1 MNKMVTGIG
10 IVLAALLLAACSTPQ
25 KPSIHS
31 ILDAS
36 AKAKNK
42 LHALDNIAPT
52 PYNPSAAPT
61 TFLGYTVVDGVDPH
75 MFSPLAIKELTK
87 QAIFADTSW
96 WQLMPAPNVFTITA
110 GRLKGSIIMKSCEQG
125 VIHTSTHIFDGE
137 PTLGPAIPAGTP
149 IAVPIKKN
157 GKIVM
162 IDGHAAIKTEPA
174 PPGMHQPG
182 PFYAFG
188 NLMYFN
194 GKKWV
199 DNSPLG
205 DVDGNWS
212 CSNA

>member
-1 MNKMVTGIG
+1 MVVG
-10 IVLAALLLAACSTPQ
+10 IVITITALLLAACSAPPTPRT
-25 KPSIHS
+25 HS

-36 AKAKNK
+36 SKAQNK

-52 PYNPSAAPT
+52 PYTGVPT

-75 MFSPLAIKELTK
+75 MFSALAIKELSK
-87 QAIFADTSW
+87 QHTFADASW

-110 GRLKGSIIMKSCEQG
+110 GRLKGSIIMKACVQG
-125 VIHTSTHIFDGE
+125 VINTSAHTFDAE

-188 NLMYFN
+188 GLTHFN

-199 DNSPLG
+199 NDSPLTY
-205 DVDGNWS
+205 VDGDWS
-212 CSNA
+212 CSDA

>member
-25 KPSIHS
+25 KPSTHS

-36 AKAKNK
+36 SKAQNK

-61 TFLGYTVVDGVDPH
+61 TFLGYTVVEGVDPH
-75 MFSPLAIKELTK
+75 MFSPLAIKDLAKVKQFTDSPGWELM
-87 QAIFADTSW
+87 S
-96 WQLMPAPNVFTITA
+96 APNVFTITT
-110 GRLKGSIIMKSCEQG
+110 GRLKGSIIMKACMQG
-125 VIHTSTHIFDGE
+125 VINTSTHTFDGE
-137 PTLGPAIPAGTP
+137 PSLGPAIPAGTP

-162 IDGHAAIKTEPA
+162 VDGHAAIKTEPA

-188 NLMYFN
+188 EVMYFN
-194 GKKWV
+194 GKQWA
-199 DNSPLG
+199 NASPLG
-205 DVDGNWS
+205 YINGNWS
-212 CSNA
+212 CADA